1 MIKYNSEQLL
11 AIKHNPAPLLILAG
25 AGTGKTTTIIARI
38 AELILKKNIKTSE
51 ILVLTY
57 TVKAAENFKERL
69 VDIVGKKIDGL
80 QSYNHDAFSKMIS
93 MEFYSELG
101 YAKKP
106 ELITDSDIYYLLNKH
121 IDTINLSSIAYKEI
135 L

>member
-69 VDIVGKKIDGL
+69 L
-80 QSYNHDAFSKMIS
+80 RN
-93 MEFYSELG
+93 
-101 YAKKP
+101 
-106 ELITDSDIYYLLNKH
+106 SDFK
-121 IDTINLSSIAYKEI
+121 
-135 L
+135 

>member
-11 AIKHNPAPLLILAG
+11 AIKHDRAPLLILAG

-80 QSYNHDAFSKMIS
+80 QSYNYHAFSKMIS

-106 ELITDSDIYYLLNKH
+106 ELITIY
-121 IDTINLSSIAYKEI
+121 ID
-135 L
+135 